1 MGSLNMLSY
10 GSILFIMHLWLNMT
24 RGCALSPNGRRLAR
38 DMKFRDKGTVTYARF
53 ADLQRVQHCLLKPFL
68 LTVGGHLTHGFMTP
82 KRRVSATSVYFES
95 MPYRLNEV
103 TGLID
108 YDALE
113 QSAALFRPNL
123 LIAGASAY
131 ARDYDYPRMRQIA
144 DSVGAYLMS
153 DMAHIR

>member
-1 MGSLNMLSY
+1 
-10 GSILFIMHLWLNMT
+10 
-24 RGCALSPNGRRLAR
+24 
-38 DMKFRDKGTVTYARF
+38 
-53 ADLQRVQHCLLKPFL
+53 
-68 LTVGGHLTHGFMTP
+68 MTP

-95 MPYRLNEV
+95 MPYRLNET

-113 QSAALFRPNL
+113 KSAGLFRPKL

>member
-1 MGSLNMLSY
+1 
-10 GSILFIMHLWLNMT
+10 
-24 RGCALSPNGRRLAR
+24 
-38 DMKFRDKGTVTYARF
+38 
-53 ADLQRVQHCLLKPFL
+53 
-68 LTVGGHLTHGFMTP
+68 MTP

-95 MPYRLNEV
+95 MPYRLNEA

-113 QSAALFRPNL
+113 KSAALFRPKL